1 MISFLGKW
9 LLSYQHLGVF
19 QKKHSTPDGQT
30 NIDTKRHALL
40 LFRDLGTSYQ
50 VQRQLARQR
59 PAERKQIAKIHRDKD
74 RQTQRIQTL
83 SGSPGPLQSAMLTL
97 RSSALTGRGR
107 GAWPDRSLA
116 PSARSPRP
124 AQGNAGSPTSTLGS
138 GGRHLSSAR
147 VAGGGG
153 PGPAPRDRS
162 GRTRGRWGRRR
173 GWGQWE
179 GFGRPGPGA
188 GGRTGVGQSWLRAQ
202 ASGAGSGPRGSRG
215 GREGCPGHCGVRG
228 RGQ

>member
-40 LFRDLGTSYQ
+40 LFRDLGTSYR

-74 RQTQRIQTL
+74 RQTQRTQTCRL
-83 SGSPGPLQSAMLTL
+83 TWSPAVRDADAQEQRAHRRRPGRLARPPPRPQRPLP
-97 RSSALTGRGR
+97 R
-107 GAWPDRSLA
+107 
-116 PSARSPRP
+116 ARSGQRRAPHGHWDPAGGTCRPPALPRP
-124 AQGNAGSPTSTLGS
+124 
-138 GGRHLSSAR
+138 
-147 VAGGGG
+147 

-173 GWGQWE
+173 GWGQGE
-179 GFGRPGPGA
+179 GFGRPGTGA
-188 GGRTGVGQSWLRAQ
+188 GGRTRVGQSWRRAQ
-202 ASGAGSGPRGSRG
+202 ASGAGSGPRGSPR

-228 RGQ
+228 RGR